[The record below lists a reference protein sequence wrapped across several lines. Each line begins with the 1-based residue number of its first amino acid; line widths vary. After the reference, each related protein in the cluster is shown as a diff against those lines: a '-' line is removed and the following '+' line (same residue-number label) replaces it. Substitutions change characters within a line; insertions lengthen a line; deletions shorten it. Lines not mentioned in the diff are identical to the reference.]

1 MADIIDQTSHKF
13 GNLRTL
19 ENSGGS
25 LDERKQIMKELKVFI
40 NRLTC
45 RLNWPSSRLF
55 LHLSISQIQKNA
67 SSQVRFNSANFRGN
81 LRVRCVPEHWRKGYS
96 RIWEELCHPE
106 FLLQWITVSC
116 NSWPFRGILPESS
129 KKNSVLGLYLLYLL
143 SQNKISEFHVELQS
157 IPSSDHSNIYIN
169 VPVSLEQY
177 FVDGNYAKVL
187 ATKNVPL
194 DAYNFFIS
202 KFIDT
207 VRTEIAR
214 SVEVSYNQLTLQD
227 AWEIFMLENVDELK
241 QFVERESG
249 MDAEDRTISWIIQDN
264 YLTFVTVNVE
274 KEAVPAKKMMYQ
286 VLEYANELQ
295 RIV

>member
-1 MADIIDQTSHKF
+1 M
-13 GNLRTL
+13 
-19 ENSGGS
+19 
-25 LDERKQIMKELKVFI
+25 
-40 NRLTC
+40 
-45 RLNWPSSRLF
+45 
-55 LHLSISQIQKNA
+55 
-67 SSQVRFNSANFRGN
+67 
-81 LRVRCVPEHWRKGYS
+81 
-96 RIWEELCHPE
+96 
-106 FLLQWITVSC
+106 
-116 NSWPFRGILPESS
+116 
-129 KKNSVLGLYLLYLL
+129 LGLYLLYLL

-227 AWEIFMLENVDELK
+227 A
-241 QFVERESG
+241 
-249 MDAEDRTISWIIQDN
+249 
-264 YLTFVTVNVE
+264 
-274 KEAVPAKKMMYQ
+274 
-286 VLEYANELQ
+286 
-295 RIV
+295 